1 VDIIFR
7 SFHKKNPMAK
17 EKTAKSIV
25 FQILL
30 ALLFLPI
37 AGYSCTTILIGSK
50 LTADGSVIHAHNE
63 DMGTSA
69 VGRLWTVPSH
79 SYKNGVPLEVPYVT
93 IPQVAQTWQYW
104 ASGNA
109 ESADG
114 LGISEVSGSYNSI
127 LVGMN
132 QWGLTMSCNWMNS
145 REESLEKKGIRR
157 YAIRQLIL
165 ERAKSARE
173 AVKLIADFIDQYG
186 QADWSGL
193 TYCLADSKEAWIV
206 ETTTRHWVARRVRDD
221 EIWVVA
227 NRFTIGTDYDL
238 SSEGLIEFA
247 VGKGWY
253 DAAEGKFSFR
263 DAFGLPEKMNQPY
276 DSEREERVMEL
287 LENKKGAITPG
298 DLFVVLRDRYEGT
311 PKYALPVEDEIW
323 RDYCDEHHTSRPI
336 STNLAQSSSVAHL
349 RSDLPVEFGAV
360 MWYAMA
366 TPNFSGYFPIYASA
380 TKIPNAFS
388 KLKASPSDDSAWW
401 TFRMLQQTG
410 DLHYNQAYLLGN
422 NFWTANQASLDRGKK
437 ELEQK
442 VLGLVKHGE
451 SGKAIELLNI
461 FTFSQSQNILYQ
473 AHRLLEML
481 TALSKKSQEGL
492 DSN

>member
-1 VDIIFR
+1 
-7 SFHKKNPMAK
+7 M
-17 EKTAKSIV
+17 EKDKTTKSIV
-25 FQILL
+25 FQIFL

-69 VGRLWTVPSH
+69 VGRLWVVQSH
-79 SYKNGVPLEVPYVT
+79 SYREGVSLKVPYVT
-93 IPQVAQTWQYW
+93 IPQLTQTWQYW

-109 ESADG
+109 AATEG
-114 LGISEVSGSYNSI
+114 LGISEGSGSYNSI

-173 AVKLIADFIDQYG
+173 AVQIIGDFIDHFG

-193 TYCLADSKEAWIV
+193 TYCLADTKEAWIV
-206 ETTTRHWVARRVRDD
+206 ETTTLHWVARRVRDD
-221 EIWVVA
+221 EIRVVA
-227 NRFTIGTDYDL
+227 NRFTIGSDYDL
-238 SSEGLIEFA
+238 GSEGLIEFA
-247 VGKGWY
+247 VAKGWY
-253 DAAEGKFSFR
+253 HAAEGKFSFR

-276 DSEREERVMEL
+276 DSEREERAMHL
-287 LENKKGAITPG
+287 LENKKGLITPG

-311 PKYALPVEDEIW
+311 PKFALPLEDEIW
-323 RDYCDEHHTSRPI
+323 RDYCEEHAISRPI

-349 RSDLPVEFGAV
+349 RSDLPVEVGAV
-360 MWYAMA
+360 LWYAMA
-366 TPNFSGYFPIYASA
+366 TPNFSGYFPIYAAA
-380 TKIPNAFS
+380 TKIPKEFS
-388 KLKASPSDDSAWW
+388 ELNGTRSENSAWW

-410 DLHYNQAYLLGN
+410 DLNYNPANLLVR
-422 NFWTANQASLDRGKK
+422 NFWAAHHTTIVLEQKY
-437 ELEQK
+437 LEQK
-442 VLGLVKHGE
+442 VRALMKQKE
-451 SGKAIELLNI
+451 SEKAIALLNI
-461 FTFSQSQNILYQ
+461 FTYSQSQNVLYH
-473 AHRLLEML
+473 AHRLLE
-481 TALSKKSQEGL
+481 TVRALSKKSKEGFN
-492 DSN
+492 SN